1 MGPWKQALNLLP
13 LLHGNPLRPLRL
25 AIEGCYPSFPD
36 TDLVMRILGV
46 LCRCERVPRTAP
58 HDLLIRGPF
67 SDGSTRRR
75 LLNRGLRWQQ
85 RLRRQHEPLKLHVS
99 SENPF
104 AENYQCFAQSGCD
117 YGLGHEIRKGDP
129 CYHRM
134 PHWLN
139 YVDFR
144 ASGVPSPE
152 RWVRLGEPLR
162 LEQLTR
168 PLAWNHD
175 GKPRA
180 AFLASS
186 LNPQRRF
193 LMEQATQAL
202 AVDGFGRAFDDAIP
216 DHTRSGFTKRELLA
230 GYRFSFCPEN
240 AIAPGYYTEKIPES
254 FACGTIPIGYADHHV
269 AIDFDPRAFL
279 NLYDYLECGV
289 GAGLAADLASQARLQ
304 ELVATP
310 LLRRP
315 VEVEP
320 LISFLEHVVAQAR
333 GD

>member
-1 MGPWKQALNLLP
+1 
-13 LLHGNPLRPLRL
+13 LRPLRL
-25 AIEGCYPSFPD
+25 AIEGCYPTFPQ

-46 LCRCERVPRTAP
+46 LCRYDRVPRTAP
-58 HDLLIRGPF
+58 HDLLIRGAF

-75 LLNRGLRWQQ
+75 LLNRGLCWQQ
-85 RLRRQHEPLKLHVS
+85 RLTGQHRPLRLHVS

-104 AENYQCFAQSGCD
+104 AENYQCFGDSGCE

-129 CYHRM
+129 GYCRM

-139 YVDFR
+139 YVDFS

-152 RWVRLGEPLR
+152 RWVRLGEPLQ

-168 PLAWNHD
+168 PLAWNRE

-193 LMEQATQAL
+193 LMEQMTKVL
-202 AVDGFGRAFDDAIP
+202 GVDGFGSAFDDTIP
-216 DHTRSGFTKRELLA
+216 DHTRSSFTKRELLA

-254 FACGTIPIGYADHHV
+254 FACGAIPIGYADHHV

-279 NLYDYLECGV
+279 NLYDYLERGV
-289 GAGLAADLASQARLQ
+289 AAGLADDLASQARLQ
-304 ELVATP
+304 ELVSTP
-310 LLRRP
+310 LLRQP

-320 LISFLEHVVAQAR
+320 LISFLEHVVDRAR
-333 GD
+333 GG